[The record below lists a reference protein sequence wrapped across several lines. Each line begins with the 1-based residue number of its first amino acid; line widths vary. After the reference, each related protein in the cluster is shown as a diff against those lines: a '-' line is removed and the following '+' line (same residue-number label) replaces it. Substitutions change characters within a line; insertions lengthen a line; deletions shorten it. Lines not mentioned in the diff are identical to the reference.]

1 MNPLRRRYSVP
12 PVELVSADDITRLA
26 PVRVLLVGNDTRFL
40 RVASALL
47 AAQGHS
53 VQSSERP
60 GDLLELV
67 HRLGTDVA
75 VIDAS
80 ASLAHAARSAAS
92 LRGLPVPVAAVL
104 VADRER
110 IANAAGLTLVPKW
123 GDFDELLSS
132 VEAAYEWRQQ
142 TCA

>member
-1 MNPLRRRYSVP
+1 
-12 PVELVSADDITRLA
+12 
-26 PVRVLLVGNDTRFL
+26 
-40 RVASALL
+40 
-47 AAQGHS
+47 
-53 VQSSERP
+53 
-60 GDLLELV
+60 
-67 HRLGTDVA
+67 
-75 VIDAS
+75 
-80 ASLAHAARSAAS
+80 
-92 LRGLPVPVAAVL
+92 VPVAAVL

>member
-1 MNPLRRRYSVP
+1 MASNDVASTDNVHR
-12 PVELVSADDITRLA
+12 LV
-26 PVRVLLVGNDTRFL
+26 PVRVLLVGGDRRFL

-53 VQSSERP
+53 VRSSERP

-67 HRLGTDVA
+67 YRLRTDVA

-92 LRGLPVPVAAVL
+92 LRALPVPVAAVL

-110 IANAAGLTLVPKW
+110 IAGAAGLTLVPKW
-123 GDFDELLSS
+123 GDFDELSS
-132 VEAAYEWRQQ
+132 HVEAAYEWRRQA
-142 TCA
+142 CA

>member
-1 MNPLRRRYSVP
+1 MATIDV
-12 PVELVSADDITRLA
+12 VSTDNVHRLA
-26 PVRVLLVGNDTRFL
+26 RVRVLLVGGDRRFM

-53 VQSSERP
+53 VRSSEQP

-67 HRLGTDVA
+67 HRFRTDVA

-92 LRGLPVPVAAVL
+92 LRALPVPVAAVL

-110 IANAAGLTLVPKW
+110 IVSAAGLTLIPKW
-123 GDFDELLSS
+123 GDFDELSS
-132 VEAAYEWRQQ
+132 NVDAAYEWRRQA
-142 TCA
+142 CA